1 MTTTDKFQKLPDFYT
16 DENKKECVKYSSV
29 NTNPRYRNFNQLY
42 FTAGDVE
49 QFNSYR
55 DPTNNENSVELSE
68 DILKDNVWYDF
79 SKRLKEMDYPKIIK
93 DVVEN
98 VDWEKYRNLSTE
110 SVDHTFHYI
119 FDKFKK
125 GVFIK
130 IKNNKLTVFLPF
142 SKHDYYNEFHA
153 YLKHDPSSFSDM
165 TQFIQYA
172 SKISGYDIPKEKINR
187 FVNTW
192 YANNCLIRPEFPIG
206 ENDRGLANM
215 KDMFLTLCKERVV
228 PDIEFFINKRDFPLI
243 TKNEHE
249 PYDQIFGKN
258 FPLLSHNYKNYSP
271 ILSMVTSNK
280 NSDIPS
286 PTHEDWARVS
296 SQEDNKFF
304 SPDCRDYR
312 HNFSKDWSK
321 RIPTAVFRGAST
333 GCGVTIDTNPRLK
346 LAFLSDQERKISA
359 LPILKYEKINAVKKS
374 AKEDLIPLQSLAQIQ
389 DSKTEKKGIPLLD
402 AGITKWNLRPRKIMD
417 QPYLQLIDPKQ
428 MTFGLVGPLTPEE
441 QANYKYI
448 VNVDGHV
455 SAFRLSLEMSMGCT
469 ILLADSKYRVWF
481 RRYLKPYVHYV
492 PVEEDLSN
500 LYTQI
505 IWCREHDKECMQIA
519 LNAKEFYDTY
529 LSKKGILDYLQYL
542 LFKLKKAT
550 GTYFYNMV
558 NVDDIIM
565 KKEMDILIEYQET
578 FPNNS
583 NSISI
588 SNISYPFPKD
598 TYYTM
603 KGLEMFLR
611 GGGYRGVLEKDGVE
625 IHRSK
630 DTVIYEK
637 KFDVSFSLKQ
647 IMESRR
653 KEIVNEAFTGIEIN
667 HLIREIPHFRYT
679 YLLYENTLIS
689 QHVNGITLKDYIMSG
704 CTISQLRDIFIMVSL
719 ALAVAQ
725 ERIGFVHYDLSPWN
739 IIITKTEKQ
748 VITYQFKESIFT
760 VETDVVPVII
770 DYGRAHIIRSED
782 KNHYGTIEPF
792 KMGLFQDCFFM
803 VISSIY
809 EIMTRKTNKIGD
821 RQLSEIFY
829 VINFYSNTNFQKNKI
844 ETYDTLMEFL
854 VKNKK
859 YNEIIF
865 GNKCDLEKKDPS
877 QLFFHLCE
885 LESVLVITQINYPEK
900 IDYPLEISNGLFY
913 YDLIMNE
920 NEAAISDIHDYLE
933 RIENRYESLLENSPN
948 FLVYINACN
957 MIDMTVQ
964 NVVKFLDFMKKMGYK
979 DKEDYMKQQ
988 PLIEKE
994 GKVVLWSPVPKTM
1007 KKLYFTC
1014 QRIRNRISTKI
1025 LITDKKELVDL
1036 DLDYFTTNIPL
1047 LFANYT
1053 PKTFTNPQEILT
1065 IIQSNI
1071 KNKDQDAKDDY
1082 LLVLR
1087 EMMIANMFYN
1097 MPFGMQDEEKFVKD
1111 NGKLILL
1118 HPLTIRNNQAN
1129 IETLHDISRELYT
1142 KEKPLFERMEHK
1154 PEKYLLCLK
1163 NILELI

>member
-1 MTTTDKFQKLPDFYT
+1 MTTTDTFQKLPDFYT
-16 DENKKECVKYSSV
+16 DENKKECVKYSSI
-29 NTNPRYRNFNQLY
+29 NTNPRYRSFKQLY

-49 QFNSYR
+49 QFNNYR
-55 DPTNNENSVELSE
+55 DPTNNENAVEPDE
-68 DILKDNVWYDF
+68 EIFKDNVWFDL
-79 SKRLKEMDYPKIIK
+79 SRQLKEMDYPKIIK

-130 IKNNKLTVFLPF
+130 IKDNKLVVFLPF
-142 SKHDYYNEFHA
+142 SKHDYYNEFHS

-165 TQFIQYA
+165 TQFIQYS
-172 SKISGYDIPKEKINR
+172 SKISGYDIPRDNINR
-187 FVNTW
+187 YVNTW

-206 ENDRGLANM
+206 ENDRGLANL
-215 KDMFLTLCKERVV
+215 KDMFLTLCKERIV

-280 NSDIPS
+280 NSDIPF

-312 HNFSKDWSK
+312 HNFDKEWST

-346 LAFLSDQERKISA
+346 LAFLSDLEKKRSA
-359 LPILKYEKINAVKKS
+359 VPIINYEKVNEAKKQ
-374 AKEDLIPLQSLAQIQ
+374 AKEPLVSLQYFVNMKDVQ
-389 DSKTEKKGIPLLD
+389 HKKDIPLLD

-428 MTFGLVGPLTPEE
+428 IPFGLVSPLTPEE

-455 SAFRLSLEMSMGCT
+455 SAFRLSLEMSMGCV
-469 ILLADSKYRVWF
+469 ILLAESKYRVWF

-505 IWCREHDKECMQIA
+505 MWCREHDKECMQIA
-519 LNAKEFYDTY
+519 LNAKRFYNTY
-529 LSKKGILDYLQYL
+529 LGKKGILDYLQYL

-558 NVDDIIM
+558 KVDDIIM
-565 KKEMDILIEYQET
+565 EKQLAILNEYQET
-578 FPNNS
+578 FPINP
-583 NSISI
+583 ISI

-603 KGLEMFLR
+603 KGLEMYLR
-611 GGGYRGVLEKDGVE
+611 GGGYKGLMEKEGVE

-630 DTVIYEK
+630 DTIIYEK
-637 KFDVSFSLKQ
+637 TFDRLSFVVKQ
-647 IMESRR
+647 TLENRR
-653 KEIVNEAFTGIEIN
+653 KEIVNEAFAGLEIN
-667 HLIREIPHFRYT
+667 NLIKEIPHFRYT
-679 YLLYENTLIS
+679 YLLHENTLIS
-689 QHVNGITLKDYIMSG
+689 QHVKGITLKEYIISG
-704 CTISQLRDIFIMVSL
+704 CSISQLRDVFIMISL
-719 ALAVAQ
+719 ALSVAQ

-739 IIITKTEKQ
+739 IIITKKEKQ

-760 VETDVVPVII
+760 IETDIIPVII
-770 DYGRAHIIRSED
+770 DYGRSHIIRYED

-803 VISSIY
+803 VIGSIY
-809 EIMTRKTNKIGD
+809 EIMTRKTNKISD
-821 RQLSEIFY
+821 RQLPDILY
-829 VINFYSNTNFQKNKI
+829 MINFYSNTNFQKNKI

-885 LESVLVITQINYPEK
+885 LESVLVITQVNYPNK
-900 IDYPLEISNGLFY
+900 IDYQVEISNPLFY
-913 YDLIMNE
+913 YDVIVNE
-920 NEAAISDIHDYLE
+920 NEVAMSDIYEYLD
-933 RIENRYESLLENSPN
+933 RIESHFEDMLSESPN
-948 FLVYINACN
+948 FLVYINTCN
-957 MIDMTVQ
+957 MMDITVKY
-964 NVVKFLDFMKKMGYK
+964 VVKFLDFMRKLGYQ
-979 DKEDYMKQQ
+979 DMDDYMKRQDST
-988 PLIEKE
+988 IKD
-994 GKVVLWSPVPKTM
+994 GKTIAWTPVQRTM
-1007 KKLYFTC
+1007 KKNYLIC
-1014 QRIRNRISTKI
+1014 ERIRNRISSKFFVTG
-1025 LITDKKELVDL
+1025 KKDLVDL
-1036 DLDYFTTNIPL
+1036 ELDYFTTNTPL

-1071 KNKDQDAKDDY
+1071 KDKDQDKKDDY

-1087 EMMIANMFYN
+1087 DMIIINMFYN
-1097 MPFGMQDEEKFVKD
+1097 MPYGIEYEETFMKN

-1118 HPLTIRNNQAN
+1118 DRLYITNNQAN
-1129 IETLHDISRELYT
+1129 IYTLHDISKILYST
-1142 KEKPLFERMEHK
+1142 EKPLFEKMAHK
-1154 PEKYLLCLK
+1154 PKKYLQCLK